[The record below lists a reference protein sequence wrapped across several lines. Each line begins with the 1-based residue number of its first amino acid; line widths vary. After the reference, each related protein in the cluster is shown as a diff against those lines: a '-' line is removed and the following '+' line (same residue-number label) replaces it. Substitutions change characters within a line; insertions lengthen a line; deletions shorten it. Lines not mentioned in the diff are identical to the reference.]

1 MGKVTPTEFPFFSFL
16 AMMLHS
22 STTLPAQIQPVHL
35 RPLAY
40 RTLSKKYGL
49 NIKSDGLA
57 ALAKFIGERFGIDW
71 KKNSET
77 VKFLELFAQVWKQQ
91 ERGLFVDGQG
101 TKEVLAEI
109 QEREKEKISTQRAS
123 SGGGKGNGVAVGA
136 PNHGGSKQSGL
147 DRFFTKS
154 TGLQPPHRLAIDE
167 AERVDTSGS
176 LSGHHE
182 ESGTGTT
189 DQDTYPDDDNNTIRD
204 SIDSNAVKTGDD
216 SHMEGIEE
224 HGAETETEGE
234 EKEEDDRLDWRD
246 YFKIINATDPQK
258 FTYDPVK
265 KQFIFNPSASED
277 KLTRHSMDIRLPKVM
292 SQANLFPTRYY
303 LTRDR
308 LLRNE
313 AFQNDDMFNP
323 LSSMISLQK
332 ELANNGVSADPTGSY
347 MSITQ
352 IKNLLGRDGKN
363 FLLLGLLVKSNTGNW
378 ALEDPSGSVELD
390 ISQAIPTTGLYF
402 VPGCILLVEG
412 IYFTVGNKFHVTSIT
427 HPPGERREVTLDT
440 IGNLDF
446 LGIRGN
452 SSQNYVAKLDTEFKV
467 RLHFLERELED
478 HRIVILGGD
487 IFLDKLSTFDAL
499 KRVLIRL
506 NDDPPIAIVFMGSFT
521 SVPVH
526 ASTSSRT
533 VSYSS
538 QYKNNFDTLASFL
551 SKFENIVNNTTLI
564 FVPGVNDP
572 WSSLNGLGSAG
583 LLPQRPIPSY
593 FTKRMNAVCKHIK
606 WGSNPTRIAYL
617 SQEIVLFRDDL
628 EARLRRHSVSFPM
641 LGEERQ
647 QRLLELEGK
656 LQELDVDDKTKE
668 IDKLVRSEN
677 QLPIEVQQSRKYVKT
692 LIDQG
697 HLSPFLTNVRPI
709 IWDLDYSLTLHPI
722 PSTLIICDS
731 TIPKFDVTYNGC
743 KVINPGRFMVKRRAA
758 YLTFKPSLRKSISEE
773 VYF

>member
-1 MGKVTPTEFPFFSFL
+1 
-16 AMMLHS
+16 MLHS
-22 STTLPAQIQPVHL
+22 STTLPAHIQPAHL

-40 RTLSKKYGL
+40 RTLSKKFGL

-57 ALAKFIGERFGIDW
+57 ALARFIGERFGIDW

-109 QEREKEKISTQRAS
+109 QEREKEKVSTQRA
-123 SGGGKGNGVAVGA
+123 GGNGSGVVTGV

-154 TGLQPPHRLAIDE
+154 TGLQTSHRPAIDE
-167 AERVDTSGS
+167 AERVDKAGS
-176 LSGHHE
+176 LSNHHE
-182 ESGTGTT
+182 ESGTSTADQGTYT
-189 DQDTYPDDDNNTIRD
+189 DNDNSTIRD
-204 SIDSNAVKTGDD
+204 NPGSNAIKTGDD
-216 SHMEGIEE
+216 SPMEGIED
-224 HGAETETEGE
+224 HIAETESEGE
-234 EKEEDDRLDWRD
+234 EEGTEDDRLDWRD

-258 FTYDPVK
+258 FTYDPIK
-265 KQFIFNPSASED
+265 KQFVFNPSSTIDD
-277 KLTRHSMDIRLPKVM
+277 KLIHYSMDIRLPNVM

-332 ELANNGVSADPTGSY
+332 ELATNGVSADPTGSY

-363 FLLLGLLVKSNTGNW
+363 FLLLGLLVKSSTGNW

-452 SSQNYVAKLDTEFKV
+452 LSQNYVAKLDTEFKV

-487 IFLDKLSTFDAL
+487 IFLDKLSTFEAL
-499 KRVLIRL
+499 KRVLSRL

-551 SKFENIVNNTTLI
+551 SNFENIVNDTTLI

-617 SQEIVLFRDDL
+617 PQEIVLFRDDL
-628 EARLRRHSVSFPM
+628 GARLKRHSVTFPM
-641 LGEERQ
+641 LEEERQ
-647 QRLLELEGK
+647 QKLLDLEGQLK
-656 LQELDVDDKTKE
+656 ELDVNERTKE

-677 QLPIEVQQSRKYVKT
+677 QLPIDVQQSRKYVKT

-743 KVINPGRFMVKRRAA
+743 KVINPGRFMVKRRAT
-758 YLTFKPSLRKSISEE
+758 YLTFKPSLRKSTSEE